1 MLTKKVYFTYSCVQV
16 NDSYI
21 QIVELALIFVA
32 LMKTKKLN
40 CPRFVYNIFSEMRTF
55 KFGLL
60 SMSGVIITSMV
71 LQWIFVSPKSVTN
84 ASTALMNLTP
94 EEHVESPQ
102 FLSVSDTWADSIMKR
117 MNREQ
122 KIAQFFMVAAYS
134 DKRNNEKEIQTWIE
148 QYGIGGVIFF
158 QGDTAS
164 QRAMTHRLQA
174 KSNVPLLIGMDAE
187 WGPAMRLSNS
197 RKYPFQ
203 LTMAAANDEKLTK
216 ELAYWIGRECAD
228 LGVHLNFAPV
238 ADINTNPK
246 NPIIGFRA
254 FGENPRDVANHTVAF
269 VEGMEY
275 AGVMACVKHFPGHG
289 DTDKDSHH
297 DLPLVRLTMKQFE
310 AINFL
315 PFVRSIQA
323 GVSSVMVAHLET
335 PALDSVS
342 KASSL
347 SSIVIKDILQ
357 GNLNFEGLVISD
369 ALNMKAVAN
378 QYEKSEVVVRAFLAG
393 NDILLFPESIG
404 EAIAAISKEVESGK
418 ITEKELNARCKKI
431 LKAKYWAIQKQRK
444 AKRISADES
453 LQIDI
458 LIRKTIAQA
467 TTVLKNE
474 NQVLPLRDLSAA
486 TAIVVIGDSTSIV
499 EQRLLDYVDAPVFKV
514 TTKTAMEQLPLQL
527 KPFKRVITVFAA
539 KHNWHS
545 KSFGMPE
552 FWRDYAGFMSKEKE
566 QIGLFLANPY
576 ALVGD
581 ALLVKFDGFVVAY
594 ENSSYTQDI
603 APQVLFGALPA
614 SGKMPFTLNDFARE
628 SGFQYEANGR
638 LQFVMPEEIGVYA
651 EDLKRIDEIAMK
663 GINEKAYPGCQI
675 IAAKDGK
682 VFYRKNF
689 GHLDYAKKQPVNYE
703 TLYDLASITKIASST
718 LSLMKLTD
726 EGVLDVSKKLV
737 DYLPERVS
745 GTSHQN
751 LVLKNILTHQAG
763 FTPWIP
769 FWKKTM
775 NGSEWR
781 EDVYSKQSK
790 EGYSK
795 TVAEGLYINNNYR
808 DSMFAS
814 IFAHSLSAG
823 QGYKYSDLGYYFM
836 QEIIENYA
844 ARTLDEFVRR
854 TYYAPMGLAMRY
866 NPLEV
871 FTKDNIAPTED
882 DQLFRK
888 QLIHGYVHD
897 QGAAMVGGVA
907 GHAGLFSNATD
918 LAALMQMLLN
928 GGQYGGMTY
937 LSKSVI
943 DDFTKCQFCATNR
956 RALGF
961 DKPVKG
967 GGGPACDLASP
978 QSYGHTGFTGTIAW
992 ADPVTG
998 INYVFLSNRVHPD
1011 AENKKIITMG
1021 TRTEIQKVIYQAF
1034 NRKKIFKPVF

>member
-1 MLTKKVYFTYSCVQV
+1 
-16 NDSYI
+16 
-21 QIVELALIFVA
+21 
-32 LMKTKKLN
+32 MK
-40 CPRFVYNIFSEMRTF
+40 TF
-55 KFGLL
+55 KFGFL
-60 SMSGVIITSMV
+60 SLSGAVIVGML
-71 LQWIFVSPKSVTN
+71 LQWVFVAQESTKNLSYLN
-84 ASTALMNLTP
+84 ASP
-94 EEHVESPQ
+94 EIVVQAPK

-134 DKRNNEKEIQTWIE
+134 DQRNNEKEIQTWIDK
-148 QYGIGGVIFF
+148 YSIGGVIFF

-164 QRAMTHRLQA
+164 QKAMTQRLQA
-174 KSNVPLLIGMDAE
+174 KSAVPLLVGMDAE

-203 LTMAAANDEKLTK
+203 LTMAAANNEKLTK

-254 FGENPRDVANHTVAF
+254 FGENPRSVANQTVAF
-269 VEGMEY
+269 VEGMEH

-297 DLPLVRLTMKQFE
+297 ELPLVRLTMKQFE

-323 GVSSVMVAHLET
+323 GVSAVMVAHLQT
-335 PALDSVS
+335 PALDSLS
-342 KASSL
+342 KVSSL
-347 SSIVIKDILQ
+347 SSVIIKDILQ
-357 GNLNFEGLVISD
+357 GNLQFEGLVISD

-378 QYEKSEVVVRAFLAG
+378 QHEKSEVVVRAFLAG

-404 EAIAAISKEVESGK
+404 EAIDAISKEVQAGK
-418 ITEKELNARCKKI
+418 ISEKELNARCKKV
-431 LKAKYWAIQKQRK
+431 LKAKYWAIQKQK
-444 AKRISADES
+444 KSKPISADES

-458 LIRKTIAQA
+458 LIRKTVAHA
-467 TTVLKNE
+467 TTILKNE
-474 NQVLPLRDLSAA
+474 NNVLPLRDLSAP
-486 TAIVVIGDSTSIV
+486 TAIVFIGESTNAV
-499 EQRLLDYVDAPVFKV
+499 EQRLLDYIDAPVFKINS
-514 TTKTAMEQLPLQL
+514 KSEMEQLTTKL
-527 KPFKRVITVFAA
+527 KPYSRVITVFAA
-539 KHNWHS
+539 KHNWQS
-545 KSFGMPE
+545 KSFGMPD
-552 FWRDYAGFMSKEKE
+552 FWRDYATIMSKDKE
-566 QIGLFLANPY
+566 QIALFLANPY

-581 ALLVKFDGFVVAY
+581 ALLSKFDGFVMAY
-594 ENSSYTQDI
+594 ENSIYTQEI
-603 APQVLFGALPA
+603 APQILLGAMPA
-614 SGKMPFTLNDFARE
+614 KGKLPFTLNDISRE

-689 GHLDYAKKQPVNYE
+689 GYLDYSKKQPVNDE
-703 TLYDLASITKIASST
+703 TIYDLASITKIASST

-726 EGVLDVSKKLV
+726 EGGLDVTKKLV
-737 DYLPERVS
+737 DYLPERVT
-745 GTSHQN
+745 GTTHQN
-751 LVLKNILTHQAG
+751 LLLKNILTHQAG

-775 NGSEWR
+775 NGTEWR
-781 EDVYSKQSK
+781 EDIYARQSK
-790 EGYSK
+790 DGFTK
-795 TVAEGLYINNNYR
+795 IVADGLYIKNDYR

-814 IFAHSLSAG
+814 MFTHSLNPG

-836 QEIIENYA
+836 QEIIENYS
-844 ARTLDEFVRR
+844 ARTLDEYVRR
-854 TYYAPMGLAMRY
+854 IYYAPMGLAMRY

-871 FTKDNIAPTED
+871 FSKENIAPTED
-882 DQLFRK
+882 DKLFRK
-888 QLIHGYVHD
+888 QLIHGHVHD

-928 GGQYGGMTY
+928 GGQYGGVNF

-943 DDFTKCQFCATNR
+943 DEFTKCQFCATNR

-1034 NRKKIFKPVF
+1034 NRKKTFKSVF

>member
-1 MLTKKVYFTYSCVQV
+1 MKLK
-16 NDSYI
+16 I
-21 QIVELALIFVA
+21 Q
-32 LMKTKKLN
+32 
-40 CPRFVYNIFSEMRTF
+40 NIFYQFASRLNTHKLGF
-55 KFGLL
+55 LSLSGAIIVGLL
-60 SMSGVIITSMV
+60 
-71 LQWIFVSPKSVTN
+71 LQWLFVVPTNPAATSYLNKSAEWVAQPPK
-84 ASTALMNLTP
+84 
-94 EEHVESPQ
+94 
-102 FLSVSDTWADSIMKR
+102 FLAVSDTWADSIMKR
-117 MNREQ
+117 MTREQ

-134 DKRNNEKEIQTWIE
+134 DKRNNEKEIQNWIE
-148 QYGIGGVIFF
+148 KHGVGGVIFF

-164 QRAMTHRLQA
+164 QKAMTQRLQA
-174 KSNVPLLIGMDAE
+174 KSPVPLLVGMDAE

-197 RKYPFQ
+197 RKYPYQ
-203 LTMAAANDEKLTK
+203 LTMAAASDEKLTK

-238 ADINTNPK
+238 ADINTNPR

-254 FGENPRDVANHTVAF
+254 FGENPRSVAIQTVAF
-269 VEGMEY
+269 VEGMEH

-310 AINFL
+310 AVNFL
-315 PFVRSIQA
+315 PFLRSIQA
-323 GVSSVMVAHLET
+323 GVSAVMVAHLET
-335 PALDSVS
+335 PALDSLS

-357 GNLNFEGLVISD
+357 GNLKFEGLVISD

-393 NDILLFPESIG
+393 NDILLFPESVGDAIK
-404 EAIAAISKEVESGK
+404 AIAKEVESGK
-418 ITEKELNARCKKI
+418 ITEKELNARCKKV
-431 LKAKYWAIQKQRK
+431 LKAKFWAIQKQK
-444 AKRISADES
+444 KSKPISPDES

-458 LIRKTIAQA
+458 LIRKTMAQA
-467 TTVLKNE
+467 TTILKND
-474 NQVLPLRDLSAA
+474 NGVLPFRDLSAA
-486 TAIVVIGDSTSIV
+486 TAIVVIGDSTKVV
-499 EQRLLDYVDAPVFKV
+499 EQRLLDYIDAPVFRVVDKS
-514 TTKTAMEQLPLQL
+514 AFDQLTVQL
-527 KPFKRVITVFAA
+527 RPFRRVLTVFAA
-539 KHNWHS
+539 KHNWHT
-545 KSFGMPE
+545 KSFGMPD
-552 FWRDYAGFMSKEKE
+552 FWSAYASLMSKDKE
-566 QIGLFLANPY
+566 QIGLFFANPY
-576 ALVGD
+576 ALVD
-581 ALLVKFDGFVVAY
+581 NPLLSKFDGFLLAY
-594 ENSSYTQDI
+594 ENSVYAQDI
-603 APQVLFGALPA
+603 APQILFGAMPA
-614 SGKMPFTLNDFARE
+614 QGELPFTLNDISR
-628 SGFQYEANGR
+628 GTGIKYEANGR

-651 EDLKRIDEIAMK
+651 EDLKRIDDIAMK

-675 IAAKDGK
+675 VAAKDGK

-689 GHLDYAKKQPVNYE
+689 GHLDYSKQQTVNHE
-703 TLYDLASITKIASST
+703 TLYDLASITKIAAST
-718 LSLMKLTD
+718 LSLMKLAD
-726 EGVLDVSKKLV
+726 EGKLDVSKKLV
-737 DYLPERVS
+737 EYLPERVS
-745 GTSHQN
+745 GTTHQN

-775 NGSEWR
+775 SGNEWR
-781 EDVYSKQSK
+781 NDIYSRQTK
-790 EGYSK
+790 EGFTK
-795 TVAEGLYINNNYR
+795 IVADGLYIKNDYR
-808 DSMFAS
+808 DSMFS
-814 IFAHSLSAG
+814 LMFAHSLNPG

-836 QEIIENYA
+836 QEIIENNS

-866 NPLEV
+866 NPLAV

-882 DQLFRK
+882 DKLFRK
-888 QLIHGYVHD
+888 QLIHGHVHD

-943 DDFTKCQFCATNR
+943 DEFTKCQFCSTNR

-1034 NRKKIFKPVF
+1034 NRKKTFKPVF

>member
-1 MLTKKVYFTYSCVQV
+1 MNFKNLKRSRLFFLISSQLKTMKFGFLSLSGAFIVGMLLQWV
-16 NDSYI
+16 
-21 QIVELALIFVA
+21 FVA
-32 LMKTKKLN
+32 QESATNPSYVNPAPEILAQT
-40 CPRFVYNIFSEMRTF
+40 
-55 KFGLL
+55 
-60 SMSGVIITSMV
+60 
-71 LQWIFVSPKSVTN
+71 PK
-84 ASTALMNLTP
+84 
-94 EEHVESPQ
+94 

-117 MNREQ
+117 MTREQ

-134 DKRNNEKEIQTWIE
+134 DQRNNEKEIQTWIE
-148 QYGIGGVIFF
+148 KYGIGGVIFF

-164 QRAMTHRLQA
+164 QKAMTQRLQA
-174 KSNVPLLIGMDAE
+174 KSNVPLLVGMDAE

-197 RKYPFQ
+197 RKFPFQ
-203 LTMAAANDEKLTK
+203 LTMAAAYDEKLTK

-254 FGENPRDVANHTVAF
+254 FGENPRSVANQTVAF
-269 VEGMEY
+269 VEGMEH

-297 DLPLVRLTMKQFE
+297 DLPLVRATLKQFE
-310 AINFL
+310 AVNFL

-323 GVSSVMVAHLET
+323 GVSSVMVAHLEV
-335 PALDSVS
+335 PALDSLS

-347 SSIVIKDILQ
+347 SSVVIKDILQ
-357 GNLNFEGLVISD
+357 GNLKFEGLVISD

-378 QYEKSEVVVRAFLAG
+378 QYQKSEVVVRAFLAG

-404 EAIAAISKEVESGK
+404 EAIEAISKEVQAGK
-418 ITEKELNARCKKI
+418 ISEKELNARCKKV
-431 LKAKYWAIQKQRK
+431 LKAKYWAILNQKK
-444 AKRISADES
+444 SKLISADES

-458 LIRKTIAQA
+458 LIRKTVAQA
-467 TTVLKNE
+467 TTILKNE
-474 NQVLPLRDLSAA
+474 NQVLPLRDLSAP
-486 TAIVVIGDSTSIV
+486 TALVVIGENTHAV
-499 EQRLLDYVDAPVFKV
+499 EQRLLDYIDAPVFKLNS
-514 TTKTAMEQLPLQL
+514 KSEMEQLTTKL
-527 KPFKRVITVFAA
+527 KPYSRVITVFAA
-539 KHNWHS
+539 KHNWRS
-545 KSFGMPE
+545 KSFGMPD
-552 FWRDYAGFMSKEKE
+552 FWRDYASIMSKDKE
-566 QIGLFLANPY
+566 QIALFLANPY

-581 ALLVKFDGFVVAY
+581 ALISKFDGFVMAY
-594 ENSSYTQDI
+594 ENSIYTQEI
-603 APQVLFGALPA
+603 APQVLVGALPA
-614 SGKMPFTLNDFARE
+614 QGKLPFTLNNIARE
-628 SGFQYEANGR
+628 SGFQYDANGR

-663 GINEKAYPGCQI
+663 GINERAYPGCQV

-689 GHLDYAKKQPVNYE
+689 GHLDYSKKQPVNDE

-718 LSLMKLTD
+718 LSLMKLAD
-726 EGVLDVSKKLV
+726 EGALDVTKKLV
-737 DYLPERVS
+737 DYLPERVT

-775 NGSEWR
+775 NGTEWR
-781 EDVYSKQSK
+781 EDIYARQSK
-790 EGYSK
+790 DGYTK
-795 TVAEGLYINNNYR
+795 IVADGLYIKNDYR
-808 DSMFAS
+808 DSMFATM
-814 IFAHSLSAG
+814 FAHSLSPG

-836 QEIIENYA
+836 QEIIENYS

-866 NPLEV
+866 NPLEA
-871 FTKDNIAPTED
+871 FSKDNIAPTED
-882 DQLFRK
+882 DNLFRK
-888 QLIHGYVHD
+888 QLIHGHVHD

-928 GGQYGGMTY
+928 GGEYGGMTY

-943 DDFTKCQFCATNR
+943 DEFTKCQFCATNR

-967 GGGPACDLASP
+967 GGGPSCDLVSP

-1021 TRTEIQKVIYQAF
+1021 TRTEIQKVIYLAF
-1034 NRKKIFKPVF
+1034 NRKKTFKSVF